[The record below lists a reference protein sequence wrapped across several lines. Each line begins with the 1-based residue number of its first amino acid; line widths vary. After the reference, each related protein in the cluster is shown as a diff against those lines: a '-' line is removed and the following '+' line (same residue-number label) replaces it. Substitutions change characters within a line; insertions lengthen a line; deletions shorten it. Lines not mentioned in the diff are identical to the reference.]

1 MACWSVAEQ
10 GPRAPRGKIMR
21 PAWWVPAATGRRIPV
36 CSAPAPRGPQ
46 ACRCVRARPA
56 HQMRSQAA
64 RLLYGSTRK
73 RSFLM
78 PISLSV
84 PGSPSCHAGRISP
97 LSHSRSDVRT
107 QSPSDLSLFSWIP
120 IDRSPSLFF
129 PVVFYLRWQ
138 ESWRV
143 DRGCGQRM
151 DGRDRRR
158 GRLCCGARAGG
169 ACSCT
174 QACRWWSRVLD
185 GMCRERRELRCHVPS
200 GSWRGVL
207 VSRDGNGG

>member
-1 MACWSVAEQ
+1 
-10 GPRAPRGKIMR
+10 
-21 PAWWVPAATGRRIPV
+21 
-36 CSAPAPRGPQ
+36 
-46 ACRCVRARPA
+46 
-56 HQMRSQAA
+56 
-64 RLLYGSTRK
+64 
-73 RSFLM
+73 M

-158 GRLCCGARAGG
+158 GRLCCGARAGD

-174 QACRWWSRVLD
+174 
-185 GMCRERRELRCHVPS
+185 
-200 GSWRGVL
+200 GVQVV
-207 VSRDGNGG
+207 VSRPRWDVSGEEGAALSRSFTLVAWRAGEPGRQWRFKLLLTRGSVQGRRRCVQPTTGRD

>member
-1 MACWSVAEQ
+1 
-10 GPRAPRGKIMR
+10 
-21 PAWWVPAATGRRIPV
+21 
-36 CSAPAPRGPQ
+36 
-46 ACRCVRARPA
+46 
-56 HQMRSQAA
+56 
-64 RLLYGSTRK
+64 
-73 RSFLM
+73 M

-200 GSWRGVL
+200 RSWRGVL
-207 VSRDGNGG
+207 VSRDGNGGSSCCSLGVQSRAGGGVCNRQQVETREKRRRGVVMRLRMA